1 MEKEQSS
8 GNGKII
14 GALIVGLIVGGAL
27 GVLFA
32 PDKGSVTR
40 KRLLSKGE
48 EVKDEVQTKL
58 QALDHETKK
67 EREHAKA

>member
-1 MEKEQSS
+1 MEKEHSS
-8 GNGKII
+8 NNRKVI
-14 GALIVGLIVGGAL
+14 GALIVGLVVGGAL

-58 QALDHETKK
+58 QDLNHATKK
-67 EREHAKA
+67 ESALAKA

>member
-8 GNGKII
+8 GNRKII
-14 GALIVGLIVGGAL
+14 GALIVGLVVGGAL

-58 QALDHETKK
+58 QNLDHETQK
-67 EREHAKA
+67 ERALAKA

>member
-1 MEKEQSS
+1 MEKEHTS
-8 GNGKII
+8 NNRKII
-14 GALIVGLIVGGAL
+14 GALVVGLVVGGAL

-40 KRLLSKGE
+40 KRLFAKGE

-58 QALDHETKK
+58 QGLNHEAKK
-67 EREHAKA
+67 ESALAKA

>member
-8 GNGKII
+8 SNGKII
-14 GALIVGLIVGGAL
+14 GALIVGLVVGGAL

-58 QALDHETKK
+58 QNLDHEAKK
-67 EREHAKA
+67 EHALAKA

>member
-1 MEKEQSS
+1 MEKEHNS

-14 GALIVGLIVGGAL
+14 GALIVGLVVGGAL

-48 EVKDEVQTKL
+48 EVKDEVQAKL
-58 QALDHETKK
+58 QNLNHETKK
-67 EREHAKA
+67 ELAHAKA